1 MSRIRPTR
9 VLCVRLVIFRLAR
22 HGHRALFQRFFRPLT
37 VTLAK
42 LDEPLSAYVALLFLY
57 LLE

>member
-1 MSRIRPTR
+1 M
-9 VLCVRLVIFRLAR
+9 RLVIFRLAR

-42 LDEPLSAYVALLFLY
+42 LDEPPGACAPDLFFY
-57 LLE
+57 TLLECFK

>member
-42 LDEPLSAYVALLFLY
+42 LDEPLSAYVALLF
-57 LLE
+57 